1 MLKKKIK
8 VVPAVIP
15 FPSDDVVWTPDDV
28 AAFLKLANSDAV
40 YELTRKR
47 SKNPLPSR
55 RVGKQIR
62 FSKTEVMAWFY
73 KKVA

>member
-1 MLKKKIK
+1 M
-8 VVPAVIP
+8 
-15 FPSDDVVWTPDDV
+15 DRVVWTPDDV

-40 YELTRKR
+40 YEQLTRKR